1 MRAKM
6 PLVLTDV
13 GGCRELIKGNG
24 FLVNPTKEDI
34 TNAIIEY
41 GKYVEKQKEMS
52 KASYELFMQQYTV
65 DSMIKGYA
73 NIIRE
78 TLD

>member
-1 MRAKM
+1 M

-13 GGCRELIKGNG
+13 GGCSELIKGHG

-41 GKYVEKQKEMS
+41 SKNVEKQK
-52 KASYELFMQQYTV
+52 KCQRLR
-65 DSMIKGYA
+65 MITLIS
-73 NIIRE
+73 NI
-78 TLD
+78 